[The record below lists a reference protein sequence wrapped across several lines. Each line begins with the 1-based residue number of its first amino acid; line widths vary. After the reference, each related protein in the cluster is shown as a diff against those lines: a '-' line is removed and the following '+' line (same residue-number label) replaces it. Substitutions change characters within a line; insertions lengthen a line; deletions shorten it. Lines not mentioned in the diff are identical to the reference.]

1 MPIIQEEKQNLV
13 RGKHVL
19 SSKGYS
25 CEAGRDFLFV
35 YLQSDSIKDKSE
47 IESELSAL
55 AGCPVW
61 VIGVS

>member
-1 MPIIQEEKQNLV
+1 MSSTLNSITE
-13 RGKHVL
+13 GKYVL

-35 YLQSDSIKDKSE
+35 YLQSDSIKDKSG
-47 IESELSAL
+47 IESDLSSL

-61 VIGVS
+61 GIGIS